1 MRLIFLGAPGAGKG
15 TQAARVS
22 AALAI
27 PAISTGDIIRSAIKE
42 GTPLGLEF
50 KRYTDSGSLVP
61 DDLVCALVKERL
73 LKPDCEKGFILD
85 GFPRTLEQAKF
96 LDENQIVIDGVLE
109 IQVSDEDIVE
119 RMGGRRFCPQCQKTY
134 HVIYSKPAEEG
145 VCDTCKV
152 ALSIREDDKPE
163 TVLHRLSVYHKQT
176 EPLISYYEA
185 KLRSVDGTKSPEEI
199 TKEILKVLGA

>member
-1 MRLIFLGAPGAGKG
+1 MIFLGAPGAGKG
-15 TQAARVS
+15 TQAARIS

-185 KLRSVDGTKSPEEI
+185 KLRSVDGTKTPDEI

>member
-1 MRLIFLGAPGAGKG
+1 MKLIFLGAPGAGKG
-15 TQAARVS
+15 TQAARIS

-199 TKEILKVLGA
+199 TKEILKVLGE

>member
-1 MRLIFLGAPGAGKG
+1 MKLIFLGAPGAGKG
-15 TQAARVS
+15 TQAARIS

-50 KRYTDSGSLVP
+50 KRYTDAGSLVP

-96 LDENQIVIDGVLE
+96 LDENGIVIDRVVDIEVG
-109 IQVSDEDIVE
+109 DDDIVK
-119 RMGGRRFCPQCQKTY
+119 RMGGRRFCPRCQKTY
-134 HVIYSKPAEEG
+134 HVLYNKPAEEG
-145 VCDTCKV
+145 ICDECK
-152 ALSIREDDKPE
+152 AELCIRDDDKPE
-163 TVLHRLSVYHKQT
+163 TVLNRLSVYHDQT
-176 EPLISYYEA
+176 EPLIAYYEK
-185 KLRSVDGTKSPEEI
+185 KLCAVDGTLTPDEI
-199 TKEILKVLGA
+199 TSMILEKLRV